1 MQQRFANFVP
11 GFGRGG
17 EKTATATT
25 SFGAFGHMM
34 AKTPFGTFQVPKM
47 ITIQDWRLGLMHKTL
62 MVGILVYTIS
72 DLVVNERY
80 YHKEPPGTTIVSFYA
95 EKGTSEALAVSNMA
109 NTDSFCSQSAENQ
122 QNYEFWDGNAF
133 PYYDF
138 ECSPLSYNEMWLKG
152 ENELFF
158 MTMYTDSY
166 YRNATDVAP
175 TTFKNKFVPGV
186 EGLTLVWQTV
196 FGPSPIGLMKDEKGL
211 EGKNPKLT
219 IEAEGHPDFV
229 CEAKKSCK
237 IPLKLMLEMSG
248 TSLED
253 ENHNVAASTANYDIM
268 EGNLPFDSWNDQQVL
283 AKARRADGKAPKIRV
298 TGMLFDMKITLKNTE
313 VSPPGAVEATLTL
326 GPKTVRPTWQ
336 VRHCD
341 LCVLF

>member
-1 MQQRFANFVP
+1 MQQRFAQFVP

-34 AKTPFGTFQVPKM
+34 AKTPVGTFQVPKM

-62 MVGILVYTIS
+62 MIAILAYTTI
-72 DLVVNERY
+72 DLVANQRY
-80 YHKEPPGTTIVSFYA
+80 YHQEPPGTAIVSFYA
-95 EKGTSEALAVSNMA
+95 EKGTSENLAVSNMA
-109 NTDSFCSQSAENQ
+109 NADSFCSQREANQ

-152 ENELFF
+152 EDELFF

-186 EGLTLVWQTV
+186 EGLTLVWQMV
-196 FGPSPIGLMKDEKGL
+196 HGPSTIGLMADETGL
-211 EGKNPKLT
+211 VGDNPPLT
-219 IEAEGHPDFV
+219 IKAEGHPDFV
-229 CEAKKSCK
+229 CKAGKSCK

-253 ENHNVAASTANYDIM
+253 ENRNAAASTANYDHM
-268 EGNLPFDSWNDQQVL
+268 DTYEYN
-283 AKARRADGKAPKIRV
+283 KAVRADGKAPKIRV
-298 TGMLFDMKITLKNTE
+298 TGSCST
-313 VSPPGAVEATLTL
+313 
-326 GPKTVRPTWQ
+326 
-336 VRHCD
+336 
-341 LCVLF
+341 

>member
-1 MQQRFANFVP
+1 MQQRFAQFVP

-17 EKTATATT
+17 KKTATATT

-34 AKTPFGTFQVPKM
+34 AKTPVGTFQVPKM

-62 MVGILVYTIS
+62 MIVIFVYTIS
-72 DLVVNERY
+72 DLVTNKRY
-80 YHKEPPGTTIVSFYA
+80 FHQEPPSGTLSFYA
-95 EKGTSEALAVSNMA
+95 EKGTSENLAVSNMA
-109 NTDSFCSQSAENQ
+109 NPDSFCSQREANQ
-122 QNYEFWDGNAF
+122 QNYEFWDGTAF

-152 ENELFF
+152 EDELFF

-196 FGPSPIGLMKDEKGL
+196 YGPSTIGLMADETGL
-211 EGKNPKLT
+211 VGDNPPLT
-219 IEAEGHPDFV
+219 IKAEGHPDFV
-229 CEAKKSCK
+229 CKKGKSCK

-248 TSLED
+248 TSLEH
-253 ENHNVAASTANYDIM
+253 ENHNVAASTADYDSITH
-268 EGNLPFDSWNDQQVL
+268 DIDYDQQVL

-298 TGMLFDMKITLKNTE
+298 TGMLFDMKIMLENIDT
-313 VSPPGAVEATLTL
+313 SPPGNVQATLTL

-336 VRHCD
+336 VLHCD
-341 LCVLF
+341 